1 MELYEF
7 KANPGKS
14 ILIRIPGPE
23 EKAQPQLEKERA
35 EFEKQKAKEEAAA
48 QKQREREELAA
59 QRKREKEKEAE
70 QKKRER
76 EAERRKSQIE
86 RTLIS
91 TGAQVLK
98 RGLLKTL
105 FK

>member
-1 MELYEF
+1 MR
-7 KANPGKS
+7 P
-14 ILIRIPGPE
+14 
-23 EKAQPQLEKERA
+23 
-35 EFEKQKAKEEAAA
+35 
-48 QKQREREELAA
+48 A